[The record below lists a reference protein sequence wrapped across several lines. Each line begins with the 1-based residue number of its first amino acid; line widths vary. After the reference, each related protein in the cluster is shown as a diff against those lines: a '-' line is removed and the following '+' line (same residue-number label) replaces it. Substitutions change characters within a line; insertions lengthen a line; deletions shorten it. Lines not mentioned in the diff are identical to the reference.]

1 MSGKEKCEREMRREN
16 RECQTGDVRT
26 SQTTQYQR
34 VPTYPKRCHPGGG
47 TRNPELEING
57 SQADVP
63 ETRHC
68 QGGSGGYGSSDRVLI
83 EPPEMACYGG
93 SSNSHFIPLA
103 LMLNNSEV
111 HPDLTL
117 MLQ

>member
-1 MSGKEKCEREMRREN
+1 MPNGRCSDIAN
-16 RECQTGDVRT
+16 HSIST
-26 SQTTQYQR
+26 SANLFQA
-34 VPTYPKRCHPGGG
+34 VPPPGG